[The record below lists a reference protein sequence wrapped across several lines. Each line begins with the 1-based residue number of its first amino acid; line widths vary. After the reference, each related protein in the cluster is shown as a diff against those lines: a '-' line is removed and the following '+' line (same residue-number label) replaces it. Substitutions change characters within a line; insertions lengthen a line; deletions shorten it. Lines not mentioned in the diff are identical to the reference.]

1 MLPGTTAEAELGSVV
16 HTRDVLVKQRTILL
30 NKIRVLFTR
39 HGWKLKKE
47 GLASRKRLR
56 ELDLSRF
63 MPLVELAGPGAE
75 PVGDDQGARQGD
87 RAGGQRA
94 GWVRGTLGHQGHR
107 FALGCDLAG
116 IGNVNDFES
125 ADKLVA
131 YVSIVP
137 RVNQS
142 NETDNRGRIT
152 KRGDKLTRTT
162 LVQCT
167 LTAMCYSVYLH
178 AFYRRIKERRGQGY
192 HCDRTQVLVDQL

>member
-16 HTRDVLVKQRTILL
+16 HTRDVLVKRRTILL
-30 NKIRVLFTR
+30 NKIRALFTR

-47 GLASRKRLR
+47 DLASRKRLR
-56 ELDLSRF
+56 EIDLSRF

-75 PVGDDQGARQGD
+75 PVGDDRGARQGD

-125 ADKLVA
+125 ADKLAA
-131 YVSIVP
+131 YVGIVP

-142 NETDNRGRIT
+142 NETDKTGADH
-152 KRGDKLTRTT
+152 KTRRQ
-162 LVQCT
+162 VDPH
-167 LTAMCYSVYLH
+167 H
-178 AFYRRIKERRGQGY
+178 AGAI
-192 HCDRTQVLVDQL
+192 HADRHALLPSISTPSTGA